1 MSSNTLRE
9 VNNIADVQT
18 TYSRIIGAVVALV
31 GVLGFFMNPIL
42 GLLSVNMASNI
53 VHLVGG
59 LLVLWKSGKTTNM
72 VVGWIALIVGIIGF
86 IPGVNV
92 ITNSWLGFNTNFHIL
107 HIVIGVVSL
116 AVAKMAK

>member
-1 MSSNTLRE
+1 M
-9 VNNIADVQT
+9 NNIADVQN
-18 TYSRIIGAVVALV
+18 TYSKIIGAVVALV

-59 LLVLWKSGKTTNM
+59 LLVIWKSGKTTNL
-72 VVGWIALIVGIIGF
+72 VVGVIALIVGVIGF
-86 IPGVNV
+86 IPGISVV
-92 ITNSWLGFNTNFHIL
+92 AEGWLGFNTNFHIL

-116 AVAKMAK
+116 AVAKLAK